1 MWLFPCVCVRERERE
16 RGNVEYVVWGNGVCG
31 AHCGHQWPSQG
42 HSPRGSWLF
51 CWGTIRSTHTLSLSL
66 WSLLSLFFFSC
77 IVFCAYFINFSCS
90 WILVFDW
97 FCVVFEDLCTATH
110 QDFVS
115 MLNLSMYYGAWL
127 ISLTFFF
134 LMNGTDSFLCNY
146 VLFILLRDY
155 AVIVLWLMYL
165 MRYCMWFYD
174 FYFLFL

>member
-1 MWLFPCVCVRERERE
+1 MIVSVCLCTRERERE
-16 RGNVEYVVWGNGVCG
+16 RECRIRRLGKWRMWSTLRASMAFPRSFSARFVAALLRYHSFN
-31 AHCGHQWPSQG
+31 AHALP
-42 HSPRGSWLF
+42 
-51 CWGTIRSTHTLSLSL
+51 LSL

-110 QDFVS
+110 QEFVS

-155 AVIVLWLMYL
+155 SVIVLWLMYL